1 MANINISDG
10 STYVVGVT
18 DPSWVGA
25 DGDSITIT
33 NESEIVIDADQYVP
47 SNKWG
52 AITNTAIGTFRIK
65 NAGTNGRMLVFEFN
79 AITNDFRIER
89 KGEMIVEGDFLEVA
103 TGDGT
108 SGQTIDFSSVGTNSV
123 SLDEVTCIWIEETP
137 NGKKWP
143 FMSLGDPSVDPFNMP
158 LAGVSGSEGT
168 GSGGFGGAGA
178 SSDWAVGRNFNFN
191 RTTKVATFGDGTNG
205 LVIPNGCKAYI
216 NNIQITST
224 YNGDYRNKSTFDLNP
239 EGSLNLSNVEITSS
253 LRFQST
259 NFTRID
265 LSYVSASTM
274 TYFRDAYGKMI
285 ADNYAQCVDTRETY
299 IQYPKFVYETPLGS
313 GTQWTNIYL
322 DLNLRGVSSNRDAT
336 RWYLDDCT
344 KFENIYFNLID
355 RDSAD
360 YAGNVYYASDL
371 TMKNVNLV
379 GYLGVAHATDCVL
392 LDWRFRGSTFAP
404 QFTSKDASY
413 AQYGIRFTGISNRC
427 KVINFRHVIG
437 STPPSYLFDIAL
449 TCKNIEIY
457 NAYVDSYVPTT
468 TNWGVNA
475 IRNYGDNVIIKNC
488 EIRGYWTSYI
498 FSNELDASN
507 CTYDNIYTTDT
518 GRRFYAGL
526 GNLTANMVEAGGRD
540 DNLNGLPSNVGVI
553 LTRSWDKNQGT
564 APNIQYG
571 GYIKMDGGGPID
583 NEYEFESGGGAYLAS
598 GDWYLPNIGS
608 YVAMGNKVPLKGFKG
623 FMDLDN
629 ESRLSSNGLNIEE
642 CNFYYKMS
650 LADDPLPST
659 WTQFLTSV
667 TGLYFNSYDELQ
679 SAFDAIKGANYDSNK
694 GINIAFKVENA
705 TDPNPARI
713 FYYLNVLCE
722 IDNDYVAS
730 DASITFEGGDAET
743 KYEIVR
749 ASDNVV
755 LYSFIGTGTHDFY
768 LSNNYLVDVYFKRYR
783 YVNGGYDLLLNTQY
797 TSQSLIYG
805 FNGNIKMYAGT
816 EVQVAST
823 DIQAIWEYT
832 NRTLTEGF
840 AASDREQLNKGLT
853 TGKFIALK

>member
-10 STYVVGVT
+10 STYIVGVT

-25 DGDSITIT
+25 DGDQITIS
-33 NESEIVIDADQYVP
+33 NESEVIIDADQYVP

-52 AITNTAIGTFRIK
+52 TITNSTIGTFRIK

-79 AITNDFRIER
+79 ADTNDFRMER

-108 SGQTIDFSSVGTNSV
+108 SGQTIDFSSVGTNGV
-123 SLDEVTCIWIEETP
+123 SLDVVETIWIEETP

-143 FMSLGDPSVDPFNMP
+143 FMSLGDPSADAFNMP
-158 LAGVSGSEGT
+158 LAGVSGSQGT

-224 YNGDYRNKSTFDLNP
+224 YNSDYRYRSSTDFSP
-239 EGSLNLSNVEITSS
+239 EGSINLSNVEFTSS
-253 LRFQST
+253 FYLNAQQ
-259 NFTRID
+259 FTRID
-265 LSYVSASTM
+265 ISYVSFSHIIRI
-274 TYFRDAYGKMI
+274 RDCYDKVI
-285 ADNYAQCVDTRETY
+285 ADNLALCVDTRKTLHL
-299 IQYPKFVYETPLGS
+299 YPFLIYETPLGS

-322 DLNLRGVSSNRDAT
+322 DMNMRSIPSNRDAT

-344 KFENIYFNLID
+344 KFENIYINLLD

-360 YAGNVYYASDL
+360 YAGNLYYASDL
-371 TMKNVNLV
+371 TMKNVNHV

-404 QFTSKDASY
+404 QFTSKDVNY
-413 AQYGIRFTGISNRC
+413 AQYGMRITGLCNRV
-427 KVINFRHVIG
+427 KIINYRHVSG

-449 TCKNIEIY
+449 TSKNIEIY
-457 NAYVDSYVPTT
+457 NAYVDTT
-468 TNWGVNA
+468 LANVSNWGTTG
-475 IRNYGDNVIIKNC
+475 IRNYSDNAIIKNC
-488 EIRGYWTSYI
+488 EINGYQTSYK

-507 CTYDNIYTTDT
+507 CIYDNIYTTTD
-518 GRRFYAGL
+518 GRRMYAGL
-526 GNLTANMVEAGGRD
+526 GNLTANMVEAGDRD
-540 DNLNGLPSNVGVI
+540 DSLNGLPSNVGVI

-564 APNIQYG
+564 APNIKYG
-571 GYIKMDGGGPID
+571 GYIKFEGGGPLN
-583 NEYEFESGGGAYLAS
+583 NEYEYEIGGGAYLAN
-598 GDWYLPNIGS
+598 GDTYLPNIGS

-623 FMDLDN
+623 FMDVN
-629 ESRLSSNGLNIEE
+629 ASRFNASGLTIQE
-642 CNFYYKMS
+642 CNFYYKIS

-667 TGLYFNSYDELQ
+667 TGNYFNSYDELQ

-705 TDPNPARI
+705 SDPNPSRLI
-713 FYYLNVLCE
+713 YFLNVLCE
-722 IDNDYVAS
+722 IDNDYVAN
-730 DASITFEGGDAET
+730 DASITFAGGDTTE
-743 KYEIVR
+743 KYEILR
-749 ASDNVV
+749 DSDDSV
-755 LYSFIGTGTHDFY
+755 LYTFIGTGTHDFY
-768 LSNNYLVDVYFKRYR
+768 LDTYYQEDVYFKRYKE
-783 YVNGGYDLLLNTQY
+783 VNGSYVLLVSTKYTTQK
-797 TSQSLIYG
+797 LEYG
-805 FNGNIKMYAGT
+805 FNGIILLYTGA

-823 DIQAIWEYT
+823 DIQAIWEYSQ
-832 NRTLTEGF
+832 RTLTEGF
-840 AASDREQLNKGLT
+840 TASDREQLNKALT
-853 TGKFIALK
+853 TGKFLSLK